1 MADFVAVIRRAV
13 DGLSENT
20 PEMRVKVYERARG
33 AVQRQL
39 ENMKPRPP
47 EQMLQR
53 QLDKLEAAIRE
64 VESEH
69 AEALPPLE
77 SEAEQ
82 EASAASEAH
91 DAPYVEEPYAEQPP
105 ETADA
110 YEAAP
115 EERAEEQVAQA
126 GEEQVAEAGGE
137 PSRLEQLDAHEEA
150 AGHEEPAAYEEP
162 AADVPRDEPV
172 VAYARAD
179 EQPEAVAPD
188 DYREEP
194 QWHPA
199 EEGNESAEEY
209 PAEEHHAADLQEHAA
224 EQPVE
229 AAEEV
234 DEQPAAAE
242 VRADNN
248 VWDLPRKWPEQASE
262 APSYALDEETGRVA
276 EPEAGE
282 ALSGRE
288 DEFVEHSR
296 DEPLHSDG
304 AGHFD
309 PVWPKPASEAAAASE
324 SDWAVEE
331 LRRLSNT
338 APFDAQPA
346 NDDERSPPAAKMP
359 AAKDAFIWDP
369 NAFDAVP
376 PPEAGAAKKSP
387 FPAQFDDIDLFA
399 DVHGNGST
407 PKKEA
412 PSNSRSREAEQLDA
426 YLRDTDD
433 TEGAPPDLDQ
443 LVASKLQGKSFR
455 LEPKRRRFSI
465 GRIVTIIVVLGI
477 LGGSGY
483 AAWLNRDALNE
494 MVAGL
499 VSAARQG
506 GVAGTQAPPQQTATQ
521 NPPAPAT
528 DNSNA
533 QGNAANGQPKQQET
547 AALDR
552 NASDSTKFTQRL
564 MPDGSEVDVGAAP
577 IPGQP
582 AAEGRSVAEQNVA
595 STEAPPAASP
605 AQPPAG
611 NTPAAQ
617 AQAQAAQQT
626 PTVGS
631 AQKLF
636 LYEER
641 LGQSSPVAIEGTVVW
656 SLQHEEG
663 TGGRSEPTVQG
674 NVSVPERNLSAL
686 ITFKRN
692 SDSSLPASHLVEIV
706 FQLPQNFEG
715 GGVDSVE
722 RISMKQT
729 EQDRGD
735 PLIAV
740 PAKIT
745 DDFYMVALNDY
756 ADARKANMGLLQTR
770 NWIDM
775 PITYRN
781 GRRALLTMEKGQTG
795 GDAFNTAIK
804 EWTALGDVTSSSQ

>member
-82 EASAASEAH
+82 EVQTASPA
-91 DAPYVEEPYAEQPP
+91 DEEPQVAEPYSEQPQ
-105 ETADA
+105 TADT
-110 YEAAP
+110 YEPAP
-115 EERAEEQVAQA
+115 EERAEEQVA
-126 GEEQVAEAGGE
+126 EAVDE
-137 PSRLEQLDAHEEA
+137 PSRFEEPDV
-150 AGHEEPAAYEEP
+150 HEEPA
-162 AADVPRDEPV
+162 
-172 VAYARAD
+172 YASVD
-179 EQPEAVAPD
+179 EQPEAAAPE
-188 DYREEP
+188 DYRDEP
-194 QWHPA
+194 QWKPA
-199 EEGNESAEEY
+199 EEGSEPAEEY
-209 PAEEHHAADLQEHAA
+209 PPEEYHAADSQARPVD
-224 EQPVE
+224 QPTETV
-229 AAEEV
+229 EEV
-234 DEQPAAAE
+234 AEQPAAAE
-242 VRADNN
+242 ARPDN
-248 VWDLPRKWPEQASE
+248 VWDFPRKWPEQASE
-262 APSYALDEETGRVA
+262 AQSYALDEETGRVA
-276 EPEAGE
+276 APEAGE

-296 DEPLHSDG
+296 EEPLHSDG

-309 PVWPKPASEAAAASE
+309 PVWPKPASEATTASE

-331 LRRLSNT
+331 LRRLSDV
-338 APFDAQPA
+338 APPDVQPA
-346 NDDERSPPAAKMP
+346 NDDEKSSAAAKMP

-376 PPEAGAAKKSP
+376 PPEAGATKQP
-387 FPAQFDDIDLFA
+387 FQAQFDDIDLFA
-399 DVHGNGST
+399 DVHGNGSI
-407 PKKEA
+407 PKKET
-412 PSNSRSREAEQLDA
+412 PSNARLRESEQRGA
-426 YLRDTDD
+426 YLRDADD

-465 GRIVTIIVVLGI
+465 GRIVTYIVILAI

-521 NPPAPAT
+521 NPPAPPA

-533 QGNAANGQPKQQET
+533 QGNAQSAQPQQQET

-552 NASDSTKFTQRL
+552 NAPGSTKFTQRL
-564 MPDGSEVDVGAAP
+564 MPDGSEVDVGPAS

-605 AQPPAG
+605 AQPPADT
-611 NTPAAQ
+611 TPAAP
-617 AQAQAAQQT
+617 AQAAQQT
-626 PTVGS
+626 PPVGS

-641 LGQSSPVAIEGTVVW
+641 LGQTSPIAIEGTVVW

-663 TGGRSEPTVQG
+663 ADGRSEPTVQG
-674 NVSVPERNLSAL
+674 NVSVPQRNLSAL

-756 ADARKANMGLLQTR
+756 ADARKANLGLLQSR

-804 EWTALGDVTSSSQ
+804 EWTALGDVSSTSQ

>member
-69 AEALPPLE
+69 SEALPPLE
-77 SEAEQ
+77 SEPEQ
-82 EASAASEAH
+82 EIHAVPDAH
-91 DAPYVEEPYAEQPP
+91 EEPYVEEPHSEQLP
-105 ETADA
+105 EAAAAHEAASEDAADA
-110 YEAAP
+110 YEAAS
-115 EERAEEQVAQA
+115 EERVDEQVVDTVDEPAA
-126 GEEQVAEAGGE
+126 PEQSEV
-137 PSRLEQLDAHEEA
+137 
-150 AGHEEPAAYEEP
+150 HEEPAADLP
-162 AADVPRDEPV
+162 QDEPV
-172 VAYARAD
+172 AYASED
-179 EQPEAVAPD
+179 EQPDAVAPD
-188 DYREEP
+188 DYRDEP
-194 QWHPA
+194 QWQPSEERSEPAEEHPA
-199 EEGNESAEEY
+199 EEY
-209 PAEEHHAADLQEHAA
+209 HAADPQEHPAD
-224 EQPVE
+224 QPVE
-229 AAEEV
+229 AVEEA

-242 VRADNN
+242 ARPDN
-248 VWDLPRKWPEQASE
+248 VWDFPRKWPEQASE
-262 APSYALDEETGRVA
+262 APSYALDEETGRVT

-282 ALSGRE
+282 ALSGHE

-296 DEPLHSDG
+296 DEPLRSDG

-309 PVWPKPASEAAAASE
+309 PIWPKPASEAPAVSE

-331 LRRLSNT
+331 LRRLSD
-338 APFDAQPA
+338 APPLEVRAA

-376 PPEAGAAKKSP
+376 PPEADATKRP
-387 FPAQFDDIDLFA
+387 QFPEQFDDIDLFA

-412 PSNSRSREAEQLDA
+412 PSSSRLRESEQQRGA
-426 YLRDTDD
+426 YLRDADD
-433 TEGAPPDLDQ
+433 GEGAPPDLDQ
-443 LVASKLQGKSFR
+443 IVASKLQGKSFR
-455 LEPKRRRFSI
+455 LEPKPRRFSI
-465 GRIVTIIVVLGI
+465 GRIVTYIVILGI
-477 LGGSGY
+477 LAGSGY

-506 GVAGTQAPPQQTATQ
+506 GAPVAQAPTQQTATQ

-533 QGNAANGQPKQQET
+533 QGNAQNGQPQQQET

-552 NASDSTKFTQRL
+552 NASGSTKFTQRL
-564 MPDGSEVDVGAAP
+564 MADGSEVDVGPAQ

-595 STEAPPAASP
+595 SSEAPPAASP
-605 AQPPAG
+605 AQPATG
-611 NTPAAQ
+611 NTPAAP
-617 AQAQAAQQT
+617 AAAAQAAQQT
-626 PTVGS
+626 PPVGS

-641 LGQSSPVAIEGTVVW
+641 LGQTSPIAIEGTVVW
-656 SLQHEEG
+656 SLQHEQG
-663 TGGRSEPTVQG
+663 ADGRSEPTVQG
-674 NVSVPERNLSAL
+674 NVSVPQRNLSAL

-756 ADARKANMGLLQTR
+756 ADARKANLGLLQSR

-795 GDAFNTAIK
+795 GDAFNAAIK
-804 EWTALGDVTSSSQ
+804 EWTALGDVSSTSQ

>member
-53 QLDKLEAAIRE
+53 QLDKLEAAIQE

-82 EASAASEAH
+82 EVQTASPVHEEAH
-91 DAPYVEEPYAEQPP
+91 VEEPEAHVEESYGEQR

-115 EERAEEQVAQA
+115 EERAEEQVA
-126 GEEQVAEAGGE
+126 EVIDE
-137 PSRLEQLDAHEEA
+137 PSRLEQPDV
-150 AGHEEPAAYEEP
+150 HEEPAAEVPQDEP
-162 AADVPRDEPV
+162 AA
-172 VAYARAD
+172 YAGVD
-179 EQPEAVAPD
+179 EQPEAAAPD
-188 DYREEP
+188 DYRDESQRQP
-194 QWHPA
+194 T
-199 EEGNESAEEY
+199 EEGSEPAEEY
-209 PAEEHHAADLQEHAA
+209 PHEEYHAADSQERPVD
-224 EQPVE
+224 QPIE

-234 DEQPAAAE
+234 AEQPAAAE
-242 VRADNN
+242 ARPDN
-248 VWDLPRKWPEQASE
+248 VWDFPRKWPEQAPE

-276 EPEAGE
+276 EPEAGA

-296 DEPLHSDG
+296 EEPLHSDG

-309 PVWPKPASEAAAASE
+309 PVWPKPASEATAASE

-331 LRRLSNT
+331 LRRLSNAEPLDT
-338 APFDAQPA
+338 RPA
-346 NDDERSPPAAKMP
+346 DDDERSPSAARMP

-376 PPEAGAAKKSP
+376 PPEAGATKRQP

-399 DVHGNGST
+399 DVHGNGSA

-412 PSNSRSREAEQLDA
+412 PSNNRLREAEQFDTF
-426 YLRDTDD
+426 LRDADD
-433 TEGAPPDLDQ
+433 AGSASPDLDQ
-443 LVASKLQGKSFR
+443 IVASKLQGKSFR
-455 LEPKRRRFSI
+455 LEPKPRRFSI
-465 GRIVTIIVVLGI
+465 GRIATYVVILAI

-506 GVAGTQAPPQQTATQ
+506 GVTGTQAPPQQTATQ
-521 NPPAPAT
+521 NPPAPAA
-528 DNSNA
+528 DNSNVQDNA
-533 QGNAANGQPKQQET
+533 QNGQPQQQET

-552 NASDSTKFTQRL
+552 NAPGSTKFTERL
-564 MPDGSEVDVGAAP
+564 MPDGSEVDVGPASV
-577 IPGQP
+577 PGQP

-605 AQPPAG
+605 AQPTVG
-611 NTPAAQ
+611 TTPATQ
-617 AQAQAAQQT
+617 AQASQQT
-626 PTVGS
+626 PPVGS

-641 LGQSSPVAIEGTVVW
+641 LGQTSPIAIEGTVVW

-663 TGGRSEPTVQG
+663 ADGRSEPTVQG
-674 NVSVPERNLSAL
+674 NVTVPQRNLSAL

-756 ADARKANMGLLQTR
+756 ADARKANLGLLQTR

-804 EWTALGDVTSSSQ
+804 EWTALGDVSSTSQ